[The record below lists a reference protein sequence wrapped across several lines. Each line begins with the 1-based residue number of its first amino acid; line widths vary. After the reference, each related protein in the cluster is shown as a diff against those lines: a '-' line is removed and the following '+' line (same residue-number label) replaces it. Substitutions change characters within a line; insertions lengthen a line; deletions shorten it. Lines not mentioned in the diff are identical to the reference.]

1 MLRSGFSRAR
11 NSSCTLVAT
20 AFFFLKKLKGLLDYD
35 NDMEPGMCTE
45 VTGIAEWLPG
55 MQLIYVKSDS
65 PGDTSILPPIPN
77 GDSISNITEKKAS
90 DFFSPSKLRSI
101 PEETVCPP

>member
-20 AFFFLKKLKGLLDYD
+20 AFFFFFKLKGLLDYD

-55 MQLIYVKSDS
+55 VQLIYVKSDS

-77 GDSISNITEKKAS
+77 GDSISNITEKKKHQTSSALQS
-90 DFFSPSKLRSI
+90 
-101 PEETVCPP
+101 